1 MLEPK
6 QAWQA
11 TLGQLQLQLNRATFD
26 TWLKGSE
33 LLAYDSGTFTIRVR
47 HAYAKD
53 WLDKHLKYL
62 ITQTLSTIYGQPS
75 QVNFV
80 VFLPTRKR
88 PDLSAS
94 APLFPEAAGE
104 AADPAPAQSPKP
116 GPAVGDLE
124 DTQPF
129 AMPSLSPAKA
139 SPDRT
144 RTKRRVTAKTATAA
158 KAEAAPRG
166 APAPI
171 EVVSA
176 PAPAEPDYSEWDPR
190 FTEIRRSHPGP
201 LPPVETVRFDRRCTF
216 ASFMTGPSNQF
227 AWMAAQ
233 SVAELS
239 APKYNPLVIYGS
251 VGLGKTHLLH
261 AIAQAAT
268 AKGYQ
273 PVYSTAE
280 SFTNDL
286 VGSIRSK
293 TMDEFRAK
301 YRGAR
306 LLIIDDFEFIAGKT
320 STEEEF
326 FHTFNAV
333 LANQGQIVVACS
345 APPRA
350 IAGLDVRL
358 RARLEGGL
366 LADLQA
372 PDYETRLKIVR
383 SKAVEQGVTL
393 PPEVAECLAGHEA
406 GNVCEIEG
414 LLTQVTARATLAKQ
428 PLTTALAEQALNR
441 TAAPPPRRKANVR
454 DILEATATFHQLSLD
469 DLLSKRRTK
478 EVVRAR
484 HIAMYLAREET
495 EASLPQIGEAL
506 GGRNHSTVLHGYQKI
521 AGELGADE
529 ALRQELNRI
538 REQLYQLPN

>member
-33 LLAYDSGTFTIRVR
+33 LLAYDDGSFTIRVR

-53 WLDKHLKYL
+53 WLDKHLRHL
-62 ITQTLSTIYGQPS
+62 INQTLSTIFGQPS

-80 VFLPTRKR
+80 VILPNRKR
-88 PDLSAS
+88 PDLGETG
-94 APLFPEAAGE
+94 PLFPEASGE
-104 AADPAPAQSPKP
+104 GSEFAPAQSQAAAAPTSAALDAR
-116 GPAVGDLE
+116 PAVGTKVSPQL
-124 DTQPF
+124 T
-129 AMPSLSPAKA
+129 PSRPR
-139 SPDRT
+139 P
-144 RTKRRVTAKTATAA
+144 KRRVTAKNSATKTAI
-158 KAEAAPRG
+158 EAPVALASGPDEPR
-166 APAPI
+166 PAP
-171 EVVSA
+171 
-176 PAPAEPDYSEWDPR
+176 EPDYSEWDPR

-201 LPPVETVRFDRRCTF
+201 LPPVESIKLDRRCTF

-233 SVAELS
+233 SVAES
-239 APKYNPLVIYGS
+239 STPKYNPLVIYGA

-261 AIAQAAT
+261 AIAHAVAAAGCPAVFT
-268 AKGYQ
+268 
-273 PVYSTAE
+273 TAE
-280 SFTNDL
+280 AFTNDL
-286 VGSIRSK
+286 VGSIRTK
-293 TMDEFRAK
+293 TMDAFRAK
-301 YRGAR
+301 YRSAQV
-306 LLIIDDFEFIAGKT
+306 LIIDDFDFIAGKT

-326 FHTFNAV
+326 FHTFNEV

-345 APPRA
+345 TPPRE
-350 IAGLDVRL
+350 IGGLDVRL

-366 LADLQA
+366 LADLQP
-372 PDYETRLKIVR
+372 PDFETRLKIVR

-393 PPEVAECLAGHEA
+393 PPDVADTLAQHDAE
-406 GNVCEIEG
+406 NVCAIEG
-414 LLTQVTARATLAKQ
+414 LLTQVTARASLGKQ
-428 PLTTALAEQALNR
+428 PITKALAEQALNR
-441 TAAPPPRRKANVR
+441 TAAPAPKRRANVR
-454 DILEATATFHQLSLD
+454 DILQATASFHQLSLD
-469 DLLSKRRTK
+469 DLLGKRRTK
-478 EVVRAR
+478 DVVRAR

-529 ALRQELNRI
+529 TLRQELTRI
-538 REQLYQLPN
+538 REQLYQLPQ